1 MSASDWVSIITSIL
15 MVLITVAYV
24 IATIRI
30 QKANEK
36 AAKASNDQLEES
48 KRQFNEN
55 RRLDVM
61 PYLQFDPSHDPH
73 GDYELELA
81 LNEAA
86 EASHCYMMLRVKNIG
101 RGTAINIH
109 YVWTNFEGQYN
120 RTFPVSA
127 LQSGDNILIKTTFI
141 YGMNE
146 FEQKSVFFD
155 MKYMD
160 LLEHEYIQRIEFSV
174 AWKRSGNYAYI
185 YKLTTNSPT
194 LVN

>member
-1 MSASDWVSIITSIL
+1 MPLITDWL
-15 MVLITVAYV
+15 MVGITVVYV
-24 IATIRI
+24 IATICI
-30 QKANEK
+30 WVANNRT
-36 AAKASNDQLEES
+36 ARASREQLEES

-61 PYLQFDPSHDPH
+61 PYLQFDSSHDPH
-73 GDYELELA
+73 GDYELELT

-86 EASHCYMMLRVKNIG
+86 EESHCYMMLRVKNIG

-127 LQSGDNILIKTTFI
+127 LQSGDYILIKTAFS
-141 YGMNE
+141 YGIKE
-146 FEQKSVFFD
+146 FEQQSVFFD
-155 MKYMD
+155 MKYKD
-160 LLEHEYIQRIEFSV
+160 LLEHEYTQRIEFSV